1 MRLNAIKEIE
11 RDVGSARSSAVPKQP
26 GDAEFRHPA
35 GPGHMATESIL
46 SGRMDKRLPI
56 AMVVHLA
63 QELDQPVNGSEVTYT
78 DNISVNGARVVTSRP
93 WQTGEIVQV
102 TPLREETTIRG
113 KVVYCQKLVDDR
125 YCIGLNFH
133 ERPVTWSTFR
143 TYSRT

>member
-1 MRLNAIKEIE
+1 
-11 RDVGSARSSAVPKQP
+11 
-26 GDAEFRHPA
+26 
-35 GPGHMATESIL
+35 MASENIL

-63 QELDQPVNGSEVTYT
+63 QAQGQPVNGSEVTYT

-93 WQTGEIVQV
+93 WQAGEIVQV

-125 YCIGLNFH
+125 YCIGLNFRG
-133 ERPVTWSTFR
+133 RPVTWSTFR
-143 TYSRT
+143 TYSST